1 MKVEGLVI
9 SIEHNTQIKKKA
21 GGTYPGTQLVYKTS
35 DGEIRSQALHEN
47 VLKYNEE
54 LAKALKALEATD
66 AFEMVKEKDGEYWNV
81 ISIKKL
87 FGAKSMDVGTN
98 ASNVRAAN
106 NSNDDNRQRL
116 IVRQNVLGHAIKM
129 LSYNEAEVS
138 AYTVTDLASQLE
150 EFVFTGKMQ
159 TKKEK
164 ATEALEELE
173 DDVPY

>member
-1 MKVEGLVI
+1 
-9 SIEHNTQIKKKA
+9 
-21 GGTYPGTQLVYKTS
+21 
-35 DGEIRSQALHEN
+35 
-47 VLKYNEE
+47 
-54 LAKALKALEATD
+54 
-66 AFEMVKEKDGEYWNV
+66 
-81 ISIKKL
+81 
-87 FGAKSMDVGTN
+87 
-98 ASNVRAAN
+98 
-106 NSNDDNRQRL
+106 
-116 IVRQNVLGHAIKM
+116 M